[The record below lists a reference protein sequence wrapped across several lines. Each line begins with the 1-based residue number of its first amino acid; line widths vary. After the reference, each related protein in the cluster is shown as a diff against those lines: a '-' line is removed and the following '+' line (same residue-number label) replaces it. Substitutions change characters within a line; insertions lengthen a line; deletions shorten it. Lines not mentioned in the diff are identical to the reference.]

1 MKTKIVFI
9 LDRSGSMGNLA
20 SDVIGGFNQFL
31 ADQKKLKGKAYLTV
45 VLFDDKYEVLMKDVE
60 IQDVKPLTEREYFV
74 RGTTALLDAVGKT
87 VTTVKADSKKR
98 DKVLVFINTDGFENA
113 SVEYD
118 NKKVKEVVEDAKKLG
133 WNFVFLGA
141 NIDSFSVGG
150 AMGITV
156 TSNYTASAIGTRSVY
171 DTTSNLV
178 ASYRA
183 NPSKTV
189 TNEDLNTVQ

>member
-1 MKTKIVFI
+1 
-9 LDRSGSMGNLA
+9 MGNLA